1 MEVESKVFALFGDFL
16 KDLGKTYPEIKSC
29 LNRNYED
36 ILTGNENNKINDF
49 PKLKLFLDLIYEHQG
64 LIREKDE
71 SFFQLEINLL
81 EEISFKNL
89 WSKNISIK
97 TKGTIWKYLQTFSLI
112 TINLK
117 SSEELQTALS
127 AIQSGGSLNKKDIKD
142 KKVAND
148 LKNIKKLTGDVQ
160 NDNKDDDE
168 IDFEKLM
175 GGMMD
180 SGIGNIAKEVAESM
194 NIEDML
200 EGIDENSNPMEVM
213 GKLMNPEKMG
223 SIFKNIDS
231 VMKNKMENGEITED
245 TLKEEAMGMMGKMDK
260 NPLFNGMMN
269 EMNNTQGQEEKGQ
282 GKEDNVKEKEEKHGE
297 NKDKLKKK
305 INEKKE
311 KRTNRTN

>member
-1 MEVESKVFALFGDFL
+1 MEVESKVFTLFGDFL

-36 ILTGNENNKINDF
+36 ILTENGNNKINDF

-127 AIQSGGSLNKKDIKD
+127 AIQSGSLNKKDIKD

-180 SGIGNIAKEVAESM
+180 SGIGNIAREVAESM

-213 GKLMNPEKMG
+213 IKLMNPEKMG

-269 EMNNTQGQEEKGQ
+269 EMNNTQGQEEK
-282 GKEDNVKEKEEKHGE
+282 EEKEEKHKE